1 MSTQTIAVHLP
12 DGAIREVP
20 AGTTPLD
27 IANSIS
33 PRLAAASIVARLTPL
48 TRTRKEEDCCCGE
61 KEEEQPAEA
70 AMYATEDA
78 SVPRLVDMTTPLSA
92 DTRLELVT
100 EKDPDALK
108 VVRHSAAHVMA
119 TAVLELFPET
129 KLGHGPA
136 TDSGF
141 FYDFYREK
149 PFTPEDLA
157 KIEAKMAEVI
167 ARDEPFVRDYEPR
180 EQALA
185 EFERDGDFMKTHFVT
200 KFTQPGD
207 EVSFYRNGKFVD
219 FCRGPHV
226 PSTGRVKAVKLT
238 TLAGAYWLGDEKN
251 PQLQRIHGTAFFSK
265 KDLDAHFAR
274 LEEAAKRDHRL
285 LGKQLDLFSI
295 QELAGPGLVFWHPK
309 GALVRKVMEDWMRE
323 ECLRR
328 GYLLVYT
335 PHVAKVNLWQ
345 TSGHEGFYSQNMFT
359 PMELDDGNYRMK
371 PMNCPFHIL
380 IYKNSP
386 KSYRDLPARYAELGN
401 VYRYERSG
409 TMHGLL
415 RVRGFTQDDAHI
427 FCMPSQIE
435 DEVVNCI
442 DFAEAVLHTFG
453 FKEFKVELSTWD
465 PNDRAHYA
473 GSDENWNLAVSSLKT
488 ALDRKGIAYK
498 TIPGE
503 AAFYGPK
510 IDIKLVDVL
519 GRLWQLSTVQFDFNL
534 PARFELEYVGEDGEK
549 HQPVMVHRALFG
561 SVERFFGV
569 LIEHY
574 AGAFPLWLAPVQ
586 VGLVPISER
595 HLDYAKKV
603 EAELKAAG
611 LRVEVDDRNEK
622 MNSKIRDF
630 ANQKTPYILVF
641 GDKEQD
647 AGAVSVRTRGKG
659 DQGSMPLAEFIAKAK
674 ELVGSQST
682 EL

>member
-20 AGTTPLD
+20 AGTTPLE

-33 PRLAAASIVARLTPL
+33 PRLAAAAVAARLTPVGGAAKGSL
-48 TRTRKEEDCCCGE
+48 ESDG
-61 KEEEQPAEA
+61 QSEA
-70 AMYATEDA
+70 AMYAAEDA
-78 SVPRLVDMTTPLSA
+78 AGPRLVDLATPLTA

-100 EKDPDALK
+100 EKDPDAIK
-108 VVRHSAAHVMA
+108 VLRHSAAHVMA

-141 FYDFYREK
+141 FYDFHREK
-149 PFTPEDLA
+149 PFTPEDLSL
-157 KIEAKMAEVI
+157 IEAKMGEVI
-167 ARDEPFVRDYEPR
+167 ARDDRFVREYEPR
-180 EQALA
+180 EKAL
-185 EFERDGDFMKTHFVT
+185 EDFDRDGDFMKTHFVT
-200 KFTQPGD
+200 KFTAPGD
-207 EVSFYRNGKFVD
+207 KVSFYRNGKFVD

-238 TLAGAYWLGDEKN
+238 SLAGAYWLGDEKN
-251 PQLQRIHGTAFFSK
+251 PQLQRIYGTAFFSQK
-265 KDLDAHFAR
+265 ELDAHFAR
-274 LEEAAKRDHRL
+274 LEEAARRDHRL

-295 QELAGPGLVFWHPK
+295 QEIAGAGLIFWHPK
-309 GALVRKVMEDWMRE
+309 GGIIRKVMEDWMRE

-328 GYLLVYT
+328 GYSLVFT
-335 PHVAKVNLWQ
+335 PHVMRRELWKI
-345 TSGHEGFYSQNMFT
+345 SGHEGFYAGNMYT
-359 PMELDDGNYRMK
+359 PMELDDAEYRLK
-371 PMNCPFHIL
+371 PMNCPGHIL

-386 KSYRDLPARYAELGN
+386 RSYRDLPVRLAELGN

-427 FCMPSQIE
+427 FCTPGQIE
-435 DEVVNCI
+435 DEVVACI
-442 DFAEAVLHTFG
+442 DFAEAVLTTFG
-453 FKEFKVELSTWD
+453 FSEFKVELSTWD

-473 GSDENWNLAVSSLKT
+473 GSDENWDLAVGSLQR
-488 ALDRKGIAYK
+488 ALSRKGIAYK

-510 IDIKLVDVL
+510 IDVKLVDVL

-534 PARFELEYVGEDGEK
+534 PARFELEYVGEDGER

-586 VGLVPISER
+586 MGLVPISER
-595 HLDYAKKV
+595 HHEYAKKV

-611 LRVEVDDRNEK
+611 FRVEVDDRNEK
-622 MNSKIRDF
+622 MNGKIRDF

-641 GDKEQD
+641 GDKEQE

-659 DQGSMPLAEFIAKAK
+659 DQGSMPLAAFIAKAK
-674 ELVGSQST
+674 ALVASQST

>member
-20 AGTTPLD
+20 AGTTPLE

-33 PRLAAASIVARLTPL
+33 PRLAAAAVAARLTPVGGAAKGSL
-48 TRTRKEEDCCCGE
+48 ESDG
-61 KEEEQPAEA
+61 QSEA
-70 AMYATEDA
+70 AMYAAEDA
-78 SVPRLVDMTTPLSA
+78 AGPRLVDLATPLTA
-92 DTRLELVT
+92 DTRLELVN
-100 EKDPDALK
+100 EKDPDAIK
-108 VVRHSAAHVMA
+108 VLRHSAAHVMA

-141 FYDFYREK
+141 FYDFHREK
-149 PFTPEDLA
+149 PFTPEDLSL
-157 KIEAKMAEVI
+157 IEAKMGEVI
-167 ARDEPFVRDYEPR
+167 ARDEQFVREYEPR
-180 EQALA
+180 EKAL
-185 EFERDGDFMKTHFVT
+185 EDFDRDGDFMKTHFVT
-200 KFTQPGD
+200 KFTAPGD
-207 EVSFYRNGKFVD
+207 KVSFYRNGKFVD

-238 TLAGAYWLGDEKN
+238 SLAGAYWLGDEKN
-251 PQLQRIHGTAFFSK
+251 PQLQRIYGTAFFSQK
-265 KDLDAHFAR
+265 ELDAHFAR
-274 LEEAAKRDHRL
+274 LEEAARRDHRL

-295 QELAGPGLVFWHPK
+295 QEIAGAGLIFWHPK
-309 GALVRKVMEDWMRE
+309 GGIIRKVMEDWMRE

-328 GYLLVYT
+328 GYSLVFT
-335 PHVAKVNLWQ
+335 PHVMRRELWKI
-345 TSGHEGFYSQNMFT
+345 SGHEGFYAGNMYT
-359 PMELDDGNYRMK
+359 PMELDDAEYRLK
-371 PMNCPFHIL
+371 PMNCPGHIL

-386 KSYRDLPARYAELGN
+386 RSYRDLPVRLAELGN

-427 FCMPSQIE
+427 FCTPGQIE
-435 DEVVNCI
+435 DEVVACI
-442 DFAEAVLHTFG
+442 DFAEAVLTTFG
-453 FKEFKVELSTWD
+453 FSEFKVELSTWD

-473 GSDENWNLAVSSLKT
+473 GSDENWDLAVGSLQR
-488 ALDRKGIAYK
+488 ALSRKGIAYK

-510 IDIKLVDVL
+510 IDVKLVDVL

-534 PARFELEYVGEDGEK
+534 PARFELEYVGEDGER

-586 VGLVPISER
+586 MGLVPISER
-595 HLDYAKKV
+595 HHEYAKKV

-611 LRVEVDDRNEK
+611 FRVEVDDRNEK
-622 MNSKIRDF
+622 MNGKIRDF

-641 GDKEQD
+641 GDKEQE

-659 DQGSMPLAEFIAKAK
+659 DQGSMPLAAFIAKAK
-674 ELVGSQST
+674 ALVASQST

>member
-1 MSTQTIAVHLP
+1 MSTQTISVHLP

-20 AGTTPLD
+20 AGTTPFE

-33 PRLAAASIVARLTPL
+33 PRLAAASVAARLTPVGAAAKGSL
-48 TRTRKEEDCCCGE
+48 DADG
-61 KEEEQPAEA
+61 QSEA
-70 AMYATEDA
+70 AMYAAEDA
-78 SVPRLVDMTTPLSA
+78 AAPRLVDLAAPLTA
-92 DTRLELVT
+92 DTRLELVK
-100 EKDPDALK
+100 ENDPEAIK
-108 VVRHSAAHVMA
+108 VLRHSAAHVMA

-136 TDSGF
+136 TDAGF
-141 FYDFYREK
+141 FYDFYRDK

-157 KIEAKMAEVI
+157 AIEAKMGEVI
-167 ARDEPFVRDYEPR
+167 ARDDRFVREYEPR
-180 EQALA
+180 EQALE
-185 EFERDGDFMKTHFVT
+185 EFARDGDFMKTHFVT
-200 KFTQPGD
+200 KFTVPGD
-207 EVSFYRNGKFVD
+207 EISFYRNGKFVD

-238 TLAGAYWLGDEKN
+238 NLAGAYWLSDEKN
-251 PQLQRIHGTAFFSK
+251 PQLQRIYGTAFFSK
-265 KDLDAHFAR
+265 KELDAHFER
-274 LEEAAKRDHRL
+274 LEEAARRDHRL

-295 QELAGPGLVFWHPK
+295 QEIAGAGLIFWHPK
-309 GALVRKVMEDWMRE
+309 GGIIRKVMEDWMRD

-328 GYLLVYT
+328 GYSLVFT
-335 PHVAKVNLWQ
+335 PHVMRRELWKI
-345 TSGHEGFYSQNMFT
+345 SGHDCYYAENMYT
-359 PMELDDGNYRMK
+359 PMELDDAEYRLK
-371 PMNCPFHIL
+371 PMNCPGHIL

-386 KSYRDLPARYAELGN
+386 RSYRDLPVRLAELGN

-427 FCMPSQIE
+427 FCTPGQIE
-435 DEVVNCI
+435 DEVVACI
-442 DFAEAVLHTFG
+442 DFAEAVLKTFG
-453 FKEFKVELSTWD
+453 FHEFKVELSTWD

-473 GSDENWNLAVSSLKT
+473 GSEDNWNLATGGLES
-488 ALDRKGIAYK
+488 ALSRKGIAYK

-510 IDIKLVDVL
+510 IDVKLVDVL

-534 PARFELEYVGEDGEK
+534 PARFELEYVGEDGER

-586 VGLVPISER
+586 AGLVPISER
-595 HLDYAKKV
+595 HHEYAKKV
-603 EAELKAAG
+603 EAELKDAG

-622 MNSKIRDF
+622 MNGKIRDF

-641 GDKEQD
+641 GDKEQE

-659 DQGSMPLAEFIAKAK
+659 DQGSMPLAAFIDKAKA
-674 ELVGSQST
+674 LVASQSM